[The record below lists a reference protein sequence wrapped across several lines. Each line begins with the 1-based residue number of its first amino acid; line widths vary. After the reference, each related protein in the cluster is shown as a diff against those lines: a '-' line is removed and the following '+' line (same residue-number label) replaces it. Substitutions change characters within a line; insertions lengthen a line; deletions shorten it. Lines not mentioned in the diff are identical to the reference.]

1 MGSANLGR
9 EDGDYTKV
17 VADEVVS
24 KGGILHIKSQEA
36 FLMSW
41 IWNVRG
47 GDSWTAP
54 RFWPGHQEEALCSAL
69 MILVQC

>member
-1 MGSANLGR
+1 MGSTNPGR
-9 EDGDYTKV
+9 EDGDDTMV
-17 VADEVVS
+17 VAEEVVS

-47 GDSWTAP
+47 RGDSWTAP
-54 RFWPGHQEEALCSAL
+54 RF
-69 MILVQC
+69 